1 MSRLRVCLLAFAVA
15 APIVAARAAAP
26 VQVAQAASDQA
37 NAGLVEMR
45 SAATFDDL
53 LARLEQAVKAN
64 AMGIVAQAS
73 ASRGAAARGIA
84 IPGNAVV
91 MVFRNDF
98 AVRMLE
104 ASIPAGI
111 EAPLRYYVTEN
122 ADRTATLRYRT
133 PSAVF
138 KPYGSPALDAMAR
151 DLDAIF
157 EKIAR
162 DAAGR

>member
-1 MSRLRVCLLAFAVA
+1 MLRCSAVILAVALAIPVA
-15 APIVAARAAAP
+15 APRAAP
-26 VQVAQAASDQA
+26 SVQVTQAEP
-37 NAGLVEMR
+37 GLVELR
-45 SAATFDDL
+45 STASYEEL

-64 AMGIVAQAS
+64 GMGIVAQAS
-73 ASRGAAARGIA
+73 ASRGAAARGVT

-104 ASIPAGI
+104 ASIPSGI

-122 ADRTATLRYRT
+122 PDKTATLRYRT
-133 PSAVF
+133 PGAVF
-138 KPYGSPALDAMAR
+138 RPYRNAALDALAGE
-151 DLDAIF
+151 LDVIF
-157 EKIAR
+157 DKIAR